1 MKNSDFAGTSAP
13 SGLPSR
19 DYAALPVRRLAHA
32 SPVDTALDA
41 RRRAAIG
48 VSALLAPTPVFTA
61 GLVGLGWFG
70 HGAMGAGWAGV
81 TVLFCA
87 AAPQIVVRRG
97 VRRGAWSDL
106 SVPQRRQRLLV
117 LPVAMASATA
127 GLILLIAL
135 DGPREMATAVLAAVV
150 TSVAIFAVTT
160 VWKVS
165 VHTAACAGTATVLT
179 LALGPWWLLC
189 GPLVVL
195 MGWSRVTLREH
206 SPAQVIIGAVLAS
219 ATALTTFALRP

>member
-1 MKNSDFAGTSAP
+1 MTTHAPPADSAP
-13 SGLPSR
+13 
-19 DYAALPVRRLAHA
+19 
-32 SPVDTALDA
+32 DA
-41 RRRAAIG
+41 RTRAATG

-61 GLVGLGWFG
+61 GLLGIGWFG
-70 HGAMGAGWAGV
+70 HGTMGAGWGAA
-81 TVLFCA
+81 TALFCA
-87 AAPQIVVRRG
+87 AGPQIVVRRG
-97 VRRGAWSDL
+97 LRRGAWSDL

-127 GLILLIAL
+127 GLLLLLTL

-150 TSVAIFAVTT
+150 TAVAVFAVTT

-165 VHTAACAGTATVLT
+165 VHAAACAGTATVLALT
-179 LALGPWWLLC
+179 LGPWWTLC

-195 MGWSRVTLREH
+195 TGWSRITLREH
-206 SPAQVIIGAVLAS
+206 SPAQVIVGAVLAS